1 MDIELDGPPTI
12 GCFFIILDLVTL
24 GLLSRLLRRKR
35 L

>member
-12 GCFFIILDLVTL
+12 GCFFGILNFMTS

-35 L
+35 F